1 MSPRSDPAPLGQPA
15 FSGTIAHGDGRARTL
30 GAPTADLAVP
40 AGDHTVRDGVVAG
53 WIVFD
58 GLGAHAAAVPVGQR
72 STSYRR
78 EGERPLEAH
87 LIDFRGDPYGRN
99 ARVDPTRRPRSRRRS
114 HGTEELLAQPRRGIL
129 TTRAW
134 MPLQCPP
141 VGAHVG

>member
-30 GAPTADLAVP
+30 GSPTADLAVP
-40 AGDHTVRDGVVAG
+40 A
-53 WIVFD
+53 
-58 GLGAHAAAVPVGQR
+58 GAHAAAVPVGQR